1 MANPMYGLNKHD
13 EVLHDLAKMFVAGKA
28 GGSASLQI
36 TAIEK
41 VIDAEST
48 TNITCGDA
56 MPGSGNGNAQ
66 VWGGYIEVSGISGGA
81 TVDLDFG
88 ITNHLTV
95 YQEAVSANGIYG
107 LDAPSYEASGEDV
120 IITITTNGSTSPIK
134 CRMVFLS
141 CKPVTS

>member
-1 MANPMYGLNKHD
+1 MYGLNKHD

-48 TNITCGDA
+48 TDITCTDA
-56 MPGSGNGNAQ
+56 MPGAANGDSEI
-66 VWGGYIEVSGISGGA
+66 WGGYIEVSGISGGA

-88 ITNHLTV
+88 HTNHATV
-95 YQEAVSANGIYG
+95 YQEAVSANGLYG

>member
-1 MANPMYGLNKHD
+1 MYGLNKHD

-95 YQEAVSANGIYG
+95 YQEAVSANGLYG
-107 LDAPSYEASGEDV
+107 LDAPIYQAANEDV
-120 IITITTNGSTSPIK
+120 VITITTNGSTSAIK